1 MVKETRFYDV
11 LGVKPQAT
19 TEEIKKAY
27 KKLAL
32 KYHPDKNPDEGH
44 KFKEIVSAY
53 EVLSDPEKRKTYDRF
68 GEQAIK
74 EGGSNGGGFGAPH
87 DMFDMFFRGAGFFG
101 GGGGSRGE
109 HARQANNVVHQLAV
123 SLEELYKGST
133 RKLALQK
140 NVVCVKCEGKGGK
153 KVETCPNCKGVGVQ
167 IQVQQLGPNIV
178 QHVQSACPECRGQG
192 ERISPKD
199 RCKHCNGKKT
209 IPERK
214 IIEVHIDKGMQD
226 SQKIVFSGEG
236 DQDPGVE
243 PGDMIIVLDEKEHEI
258 FKRSG
263 NNLIMRMHLE
273 LVEALCGFQKVIKT
287 LDDRDLV
294 ITSLPGEVIKSG
306 DVKFVQNEGMPQYK
320 NPFEKGRLIIQFLVN
335 FPTSIDPAIIPQLE
349 QSLPPREEIMIPD
362 TAEEVMLVDMDPNQ
376 QRRESRKQSDFDESC
391 GNRVQCA
398 PH

>member
-1 MVKETRFYDV
+1 MVKETRFYDI

-19 TEEIKKAY
+19 TEEIKKSY

-44 KFKEIVSAY
+44 KFKEIVQAY

-74 EGGSNGGGFGAPH
+74 EGASNGGGGFGPGV
-87 DMFDMFFRGAGFFG
+87 DMFDMFFRGGSFFG
-101 GGGGSRGE
+101 GGGGRSERAR
-109 HARQANNVVHQLAV
+109 HANDVVHQLKV
-123 SLEELYKGST
+123 SLEELYKGTT
-133 RKLALQK
+133 RKLQLQK
-140 NVVCVKCEGKGGK
+140 NVVCNKCEGKGGK

-178 QHVQSACPECRGQG
+178 QHVQSTCGECRGQG

-199 RCKHCNGKKT
+199 RCKQCNGKKT

-214 IIEVHIDKGMQD
+214 IVEVPIDKGMQD
-226 SQKIVFSGEG
+226 GQKIKFSGEG

-243 PGDMIIVLDEKEHEI
+243 PGDMIVVLDEKEHEV

-273 LVEALCGFQKVIKT
+273 LVEAICGFQKVIRT

-306 DVKFVQNEGMPQYK
+306 DVKCIVNEGMPQYK
-320 NPFEKGRLIIQFLVN
+320 NPFEKGKLIIQFLVN
-335 FPTSIDPAIIPQLE
+335 FPATIDPALIPQLE
-349 QSLPPREEIMIPD
+349 QCLPPREEIMIPNN
-362 TAEEVMLVDMDPNQ
+362 AEEVMLVDMDPAQ
-376 QRRESRKQSDFDESC
+376 SRRDSRSEDENC
-391 GNRVQCA
+391 GRVQCA
-398 PH
+398 SH

>member
-1 MVKETRFYDV
+1 MVKETKFYDI

-44 KFKEIVSAY
+44 KFKEIVMAY
-53 EVLSDPEKRKTYDRF
+53 DILSDPEKRKTYDKF
-68 GEQAIK
+68 GEQAMK
-74 EGGSNGGGFGAPH
+74 EGASNGGGFGGPQ
-87 DMFDMFFRGAGFFG
+87 DMFDMFFRGGGFFG
-101 GGGGSRGE
+101 GGGGRDRPR
-109 HARQANNVVHQLAV
+109 HANDVVHQLAV
-123 SLEELYKGST
+123 SLEDLYTGTT
-133 RKLALQK
+133 RKLSLQR

-153 KVETCPNCKGVGVQ
+153 NVETCPNCKGGGYHVQ
-167 IQVQQLGPNIV
+167 IQQLGPNIV
-178 QHVQSACPECRGQG
+178 QQVQIKCGECRGAG
-192 ERISPKD
+192 KRISPKD

-209 IPERK
+209 ISERK
-214 IIEVHIDKGMQD
+214 ILEVHIDKGMQD
-226 SQKIVFSGEG
+226 GQKITFSGEG
-236 DQDPGVE
+236 DEEPGVE
-243 PGDMIIVLDEKEHEI
+243 PGDTIIILDEKEHEL

-294 ITSLPGEVIKSG
+294 ITTLPGEVIKSG
-306 DVKFVQNEGMPQYK
+306 DVKCIPNEGMPQYK

-335 FPTSIDPAIIPQLE
+335 FPTQIDPALIPQLE
-349 QSLPPREEIMIPD
+349 QCLPAREEIMIPD
-362 TAEEVMLVDMDPNQ
+362 NAEEVILVDMDPNSS
-376 QRRESRKQSDFDESC
+376 RRESRKQAYDDDDSC

-398 PH
+398 SH